1 MEENSLVGQ
10 VSGSFLSQKTSSGAG
25 SLCWVPPEHDNTSPL
40 SQEEGLETQPCLQHP
55 AESEP
60 LLPVASVLPAKPCLM
75 FQGPYG
81 LSLLDPTTRG
91 TEESLISKPSD
102 WAMCLVQ
109 SNGLCAQMRGYF
121 QEEPLK
127 VFPIV
132 VHVAGVTDTSEWM
145 GPGQKENFSM
155 DTARPRPA

>member
-1 MEENSLVGQ
+1 MSSAKFRRTAQPSSVHLLIHRIVGQ

-127 VFPIV
+127 GKGLSDRDD
-132 VHVAGVTDTSEWM
+132 VAFLS
-145 GPGQKENFSM
+145 S
-155 DTARPRPA
+155 